1 MIRKTTQI
9 ITFTKTNQTI
19 YLHRRHPKI
28 CNGQVD
34 ALDSKLYPVLLTV
47 TRPIM
52 TASVDSAHVKTLQ
65 VGVSF
70 SYYFIIKS
78 LFFSSSLSVTLLF
91 LSPTFAFNFLFLSFE
106 SVFIV
111 KQLFWGFSQFYE
123 TLRSTCCFTL
133 TALAPLSLLYTCFVQ
148 VNRRSKI

>member
-1 MIRKTTQI
+1 MIRKTKQI

-52 TASVDSAHVKTLQ
+52 TTSVDSAHVKTLQ

-70 SYYFIIKS
+70 RYYFIIKS
-78 LFFSSSLSVTLLF
+78 LFFSSW
-91 LSPTFAFNFLFLSFE
+91 LSPC
-106 SVFIV
+106 
-111 KQLFWGFSQFYE
+111 FSSP
-123 TLRSTCCFTL
+123 L
-133 TALAPLSLLYTCFVQ
+133 PLSLISCSSVLNQSSLLSSYFAILANSTRHKGPRV
-148 VNRRSKI
+148 VSP

>member
-19 YLHRRHPKI
+19 YLLRRHPKI
-28 CNGQVD
+28 CNEQVD

-52 TASVDSAHVKTLQ
+52 TTSVDSAHVKTLQ

-70 SYYFIIKS
+70 CFYFIIKS
-78 LFFSSSLSVTLLF
+78 LFFSSWLSACSVP
-91 LSPTFAFNFLFLSFE
+91 LSPTFAFNFLEEVISSNLS
-106 SVFIV
+106 V
-111 KQLFWGFSQFYE
+111 
-123 TLRSTCCFTL
+123 TL
-133 TALAPLSLLYTCFVQ
+133 ADMNQ
-148 VNRRSKI
+148 KIFHY